1 MHVRY
6 ADLDRDAYYVEALLM
21 QSDQESITVEPQIR
35 FLVVAHKGILLMVIG
50 KIISKI
56 KGDWAM
62 GRSSL

>member
-1 MHVRY
+1 
-6 ADLDRDAYYVEALLM
+6 M